1 MRCSRCHKIIRE
13 AYYVN
18 GKPYGIE
25 CAKRR
30 GYSDKKVIIKQAE
43 EIDEKPEQKQPT
55 RAEIEDMKRL
65 ERLSKEK

>member
-1 MRCSRCHKIIRE
+1 MQCKRCGKKIRK

-30 GYSDKKVIIKQAE
+30 GYSDKKVIIKKPV
-43 EIDEKPEQKQPT
+43 EIDEKQ
-55 RAEIEDMKRL
+55 IEL
-65 ERLSKEK
+65 F